1 MTTHKSILQN
11 QRLGIGALRC
21 VRKSRRTACD
31 AEKVRHG
38 IGTLLLL
45 LLMSK
50 SAMAFDLDGTAWAD
64 VAREEGVDPL
74 MLYAIALTES
84 GRPAEQGRI
93 EPWPWAL
100 NVDGDPIFAASKE
113 EAARLLAT
121 HSDKSVDVGL
131 LQVNIRWHGH
141 RVNRLEALLDP
152 GINLAVGAAIL
163 REALASTPGDLT
175 AGIGRYHSAK
185 PERARAYAR
194 TVLSLYRHLLHQQN
208 ERTLP

>member
-21 VRKSRRTACD
+21 VRKSRWTACD

-38 IGTLLLL
+38 MGTLLLL

-50 SAMAFDLDGTAWAD
+50 SALAFDLEGTAWANI
-64 VAREEGVDPL
+64 ARKEGIDPL
-74 MLYAIALTES
+74 MLYAVALTES
-84 GRPAEQGRI
+84 GRPAGQGQI

-100 NVDGDPIFAASKE
+100 NVGGRPIFAASRE
-113 EAARLLAT
+113 EAARLLT
-121 HSDKSVDVGL
+121 IHRDKSVDVGL
-131 LQVNIRWHGH
+131 LQVNTRWHGH

-152 GINLAVGAAIL
+152 GTNLAVGAAIL
-163 REALASTPGDLT
+163 KEALASTPGDLT
-175 AGIGRYHSAK
+175 TGIGRYHSTK
-185 PERARAYAR
+185 PERAKAYAR
-194 TVLSLYRHLLHQQN
+194 TVLALYQHLIHQQD